1 MNTLPPAE
9 SLPVAVRAFASPL
22 TTNSKKGRKA
32 GIHGPPSIGF
42 SDWTLIFDTETTTDA
57 SQQLRFGVYQVRK
70 WGRLRKAGFF
80 YDPPS
85 LTESELATLQSYA
98 DDHALEALTVQE
110 FVEKVFFPYAYARGD
125 LSDVLKGRRKP
136 SKLMLA
142 KVWAFLLEES

>member
-80 YDPPS
+80 YDPP
-85 LTESELATLQSYA
+85 LADRVGTGNAAKLRRR
-98 DDHALEALTVQE
+98 LR
-110 FVEKVFFPYAYARGD
+110 PRGANGPR
-125 LSDVLKGRRKP
+125 VRGEG
-136 SKLMLA
+136 
-142 KVWAFLLEES
+142 FLPLRLRSRGPE